1 MTEILSRLPVNP
13 LLRFSDIKI
22 FGYCNGL
29 FAVKTRPKSKEI
41 ALWNPSTR
49 KHRILAKCY
58 SDDNGSHECVNGLG
72 YDAASDDYN
81 SDPEV
86 AKYDLM
92 VAFDPKSEE
101 LYQVPL
107 PPVEDDGYFDEV
119 DDFRGCLCLTRDYD
133 MYEYNYQGPFGT
145 WMMKEYGVMESW
157 TQSLTS
163 FSSSTNPL
171 PFVKPLTRGDNFS
184 RWDEIGTYI
193 YPIKKFRDGSKTL
206 FYPTCI
212 YGTRVRLAN
221 FQRIPSHLGRD

>member
-1 MTEILSRLPVNP
+1 MASLLQDVMTEILSRLPVNP
-13 LLRFSDIKI
+13 LLRFRCVSKTFCGLIDSRYFIKLHMNRSIETNSNLSLI
-22 FGYCNGL
+22 FSCHFL
-29 FAVKTRPKSKEI
+29 FSVLMEE
-41 ALWNPSTR
+41 L
-49 KHRILAKCY
+49 LF
-58 SDDNGSHECVNGLG
+58 
-72 YDAASDDYN
+72 

-133 MYEYNYQGPFGT
+133 MYEYNYQGPFST

-193 YPIKKFRDGSKTL
+193 YPIKNL
-206 FYPTCI
+206 
-212 YGTRVRLAN
+212 GTEVRHYFIPL
-221 FQRIPSHLGRD
+221 RIPSHLGRD

>member
-1 MTEILSRLPVNP
+1 MA
-13 LLRFSDIKI
+13 
-22 FGYCNGL
+22 GL
-29 FAVKTRPKSKEI
+29 HS
-41 ALWNPSTR
+41 
-49 KHRILAKCY
+49 
-58 SDDNGSHECVNGLG
+58 
-72 YDAASDDYN
+72 

-133 MYEYNYQGPFGT
+133 MYEYNYQGPFST

-184 RWDEIGTYI
+184 QWDEIMRD
-193 YPIKKFRDGSKTL
+193 PIPF
-206 FYPTCI
+206 
-212 YGTRVRLAN
+212 GTRLVHIFVPQKNLGTEMRH
-221 FQRIPSHLGRD
+221 FFIPLVYTGRE